1 MQLVIRVELEGK
13 MAVLTPNVIESLQIE
28 NFIYHVIRHDLEE
41 PSFNDEVT
49 LEQEQKEFFERQ
61 IRRACEGTQF
71 LFSNPDDN
79 TCRIDCLDILEDVT
93 TLVPKSRLLTQRF
106 FSAHNRTMS
115 DGIFIVAV
123 VSVLIG
129 DTRYKLLSFL
139 KIDFT
144 TVYQQKRNEVDG
156 RHVVSLTRIIDSLA
170 DTPRALQKW
179 AILDPEAEFS
189 WDVIALQRGKTE
201 KVKDTNEAISD
212 YFRNFLQVI
221 VRDNPSSLTKKT
233 VKSTSDWSREIAG
246 SLPPHVKHTD
256 IKARSVSYF
265 DSHEQFDTDSYVNH
279 VLSTFIPPELKEEDL
294 SPEEHQ
300 RKQGYLHQQAECKE
314 SLREMLTVKEISGQI
329 FECRP
334 NSIPT
339 ANRKSKLVTGEDV
352 SIFFKGELNDNNITI
367 TEDNGEKVI
376 TIRTTQF
383 EMM

>member
-1 MQLVIRVELEGK
+1 
-13 MAVLTPNVIESLQIE
+13 MAVLTLPVIDSLQIE
-28 NFIYHVIRHDLEE
+28 NFIYHVIRHDTEE

-61 IRRACEGTQF
+61 IRQACEGTQF
-71 LFSNPDDN
+71 LFSNPADN
-79 TCRIDCLDILEDVT
+79 TCRIDCLDILGDIT
-93 TLVPKSRLLTQRF
+93 TLVPKSRVLTQRF

-123 VSVLIG
+123 VSVLVG
-129 DTRYKLLSFL
+129 DQRHKLLSFL

-156 RHVVSLTRIIDSLA
+156 RHIVSLTRIIDSLA
-170 DTPRALQKW
+170 DTPKALQKW
-179 AILDPEAEFS
+179 AILDPGTEFA
-189 WDVIALQRGKTE
+189 WDVIALQRGKTD

-233 VKSTSDWSREIAG
+233 VTKTSDWSRRVAG
-246 SLPPHVKHTD
+246 MLPSHVKHTD
-256 IKARSVSYF
+256 IKARSVSFF
-265 DSHEQFDTDSYVNH
+265 DSHDQFDTDSYVEH
-279 VLSTFIPPELKEEDL
+279 VLGSFIPPELKEDDL
-294 SPEEHQ
+294 TEEQ
-300 RKQGYLHQQAECKE
+300 LRQKASYLQQQMACKD
-314 SLREMLTVKEISGQI
+314 SLIDMLTTSEISGQV

-334 NSIPT
+334 NSIPS

-352 SIFFKGELNDNNITI
+352 AIFFKGELADNNIKI
-367 TEDNGEKVI
+367 EDENGEKVI

-383 EMM
+383 EMT

>member
-1 MQLVIRVELEGK
+1 
-13 MAVLTPNVIESLQIE
+13 MAVLNPTIIESLQIE
-28 NFIYHVIRHDLEE
+28 NFIYHVIRHDLED

-61 IRRACEGTQF
+61 IRQACEGTQF
-71 LFSNPDDN
+71 LFANPEDN
-79 TCRIDCLDILEDVT
+79 SCRLDCLDILGDIS
-93 TLVPKSRLLTQRF
+93 TLVPKSRILTQRF

-123 VSVLIG
+123 VSVLVG
-129 DTRYKLLSFL
+129 DQRQTLLSFL

-144 TVYQQKRNEVDG
+144 TVYQQMRNEVNG
-156 RHVVSLTRIIDSLA
+156 RHIVSLTRIMDSLA

-179 AILDPEAEFS
+179 AILDPESEFA

-233 VKSTSDWSREIAG
+233 VKSTSDWSRDIAG
-246 SLPPHVKHTD
+246 LLPSHVKHTD

-265 DSHEQFDTDSYVNH
+265 DSHEQFDTDDYVNH

-300 RKQGYLHQQAECKE
+300 RKQDYLRQQAECRD
-314 SLREMLTVKEISGQI
+314 SLCEMLRVKEISGQI

-339 ANRKSKLVTGEDV
+339 TNRKSKLVTDEDV

-383 EMM
+383 EMT

>member
-1 MQLVIRVELEGK
+1 
-13 MAVLTPNVIESLQIE
+13 MAVLNPTVIDSLQIE

-41 PSFNDEVT
+41 PSFNDEIT
-49 LEQEQKEFFERQ
+49 LEQEQKEFFEKQ

-71 LFSNPDDN
+71 LFGNPADN
-79 TCRIDCLDILEDVT
+79 TCRIDCLDILDDSL

-123 VSVLIG
+123 VSVLLG
-129 DTRYKLLSFL
+129 DQRYKLLSFL

-144 TVYQQKRNEVDG
+144 TVYQQKRNEVNG

-179 AILDPEAEFS
+179 AILDPGAEFA

-233 VKSTSDWSREIAG
+233 VKSTSDWSRTVAG
-246 SLPPHVKHTD
+246 MLPEHVKHTD
-256 IKARSVSYF
+256 LKARSVSYF
-265 DSHEQFDTDSYVNH
+265 DSNDEFDTEGYAEH
-279 VLSTFIPPELKEEDL
+279 VLGSFIPPDLKEDDL
-294 SPEEHQ
+294 SPEQQE
-300 RKQGYLHQQAECKE
+300 RKNSYVQQQSECRD
-314 SLREMLTVKEISGQI
+314 SLLEMLTAKEISGQV

-334 NSIPT
+334 NSIPSS
-339 ANRKSKLVTGEDV
+339 NRKSKLLTGEDV
-352 SIFFKGELNDNNITI
+352 TIFFKGELADNNIDI
-367 TEDNGEKVI
+367 REENGEQVI
-376 TIRTTQF
+376 TIRTAQF
-383 EMM
+383 EMT